1 MANKVSEEEMNEEE
15 WLNWYK
21 KQELPQ
27 YPKPAFTVDNLIF
40 NVTSDAVYILLVK
53 RKNHPF
59 KGRFALPGGF
69 VNEGENIIKAAIRE
83 LKEETGVEVQ
93 EVSLLGV
100 YGDKNRDPRGWTV
113 SAVYITV
120 LQQMKILYAGDDAS
134 EAFWYRVDKDK
145 VLYQYVTSKERSST
159 ENWESLFAFDHA
171 QIIHDGFKWLNDE
184 LRQRGL

>member
-15 WLNWYK
+15 WLSWYK

-100 YGDKNRDPRGWTV
+100 YGDKNRDSRGWTI

-120 LQQMKILYAGDDAS
+120 LQQMKTLYAGDDAS